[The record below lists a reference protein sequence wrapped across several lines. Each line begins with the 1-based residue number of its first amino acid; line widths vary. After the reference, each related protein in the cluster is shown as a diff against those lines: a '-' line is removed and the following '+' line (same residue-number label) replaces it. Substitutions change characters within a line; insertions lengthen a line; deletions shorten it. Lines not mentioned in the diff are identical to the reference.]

1 MKDKELHSLSSV
13 LSLTIIPLCL
23 QTNEKDEKVKEK
35 DDELHS
41 LSSSSSSL
49 LVITHYQ
56 FLLTNSL
63 PLSPSFGKKSVG
75 SLESISLFFESIS
88 SNFYKVFLQILK
100 EISFQ
105 DRVIKQFVGN
115 WRSLL
120 TDLDIS
126 KVGLSE

>member
-115 WRSLL
+115 
-120 TDLDIS
+120 
-126 KVGLSE
+126 

>member
-1 MKDKELHSLSSV
+1 MSLV
-13 LSLTIIPLCL
+13 EILC
-23 QTNEKDEKVKEK
+23 TKRREDEKVKEK

-115 WRSLL
+115 
-120 TDLDIS
+120 
-126 KVGLSE
+126 

>member
-35 DDELHS
+35 DDELFS
-41 LSSSSSSL
+41 LSSSSSL